1 MTTPQLFPAQGRI
14 ARAWRN
20 GGGVTRDVAV
30 HPPGAGDGD
39 FLWRASIA
47 TIAEPGAFSLFPG
60 IGRVFKVLD
69 GQVRLSIDDAP
80 PQALKAGDPA
90 IAFAGEA
97 KVWSEPVGGE
107 CTVLNIMTARGRV
120 QSRITIHPEVKDDGE
135 RQVLLLAL
143 RPFALDI
150 GGRWF
155 ELNSQDALLMPAND
169 LPKLSVDDALY
180 VELTFTNFKHG

>member
-1 MTTPQLFPAQGRI
+1 MTSVRHLSADTRI

-20 GGGVTRDVAV
+20 GGGVTHDVALF
-30 HPPGAGDGD
+30 PEGAGDED

-120 QSRITIHPEVKDDGE
+120 R
-135 RQVLLLAL
+135 RLAAH
-143 RPFALDI
+143 RRSKSF
-150 GGRWF
+150 R
-155 ELNSQDALLMPAND
+155 
-169 LPKLSVDDALY
+169 
-180 VELTFTNFKHG
+180 